1 MSGICGI
8 IQFDQQPVEVKV
20 LQAMTETVAHRG
32 PDGIH
37 YVCQEAAGFAH
48 LALHVT
54 PESVQERQPLR
65 SADGHLWLTAD
76 ARIDNRSELMAVL
89 AAKGYLTEPQVTD
102 ADLILAAYRFW
113 GHDCAAHLI
122 GDFAFALW
130 DAKRQQ
136 LFAARDPMATRAF
149 YYRYTPRQLLFATE
163 VKQLLAVPGVPAR
176 IFEPMLGAWLAFH
189 PGNADWTFYDEIK
202 QLPARHA
209 LVADADGCRVW
220 PYWDIDPNYRIR
232 HRRGED
238 YAEEFRELF
247 QEAVACRL
255 RSLKPVGLSMSGGVD
270 SGSVGAMAGKL
281 VQENPGQYPA
291 FRAYSYA
298 FETLT
303 QCDERHI
310 SDPIAKHYGFPVT
323 DIPAE
328 TAWPLKDF
336 PDHGPDRDDPWMGCY
351 QALHDLTL
359 ATAKA
364 EGMGVMMTGSH
375 GDLLVGGDIVD
386 GLGMLAAGDLSGLWA
401 ELKAYGQWHGLPL
414 AQVVRQQLVRPGL
427 RALWPAH
434 RAVWLRN
441 QLQPSRSPSRTVAFA
456 DWVNPTF
463 IDRIDLANRCVSSQ
477 VPSAFTG
484 ARRRRY
490 QVLFD
495 PVYARLGTWH
505 ERNFARF
512 NLCCTDPW
520 SDRRLA
526 SFIMAIPQHRVTR
539 LLASKCLARQAM
551 AGVVPEPSRQQM
563 GKIYPSDLWQQALSH
578 SVQDTITDLITT
590 PRLADQG
597 YINPSQLQEHF
608 DSTVAQGGDEHP
620 SFWPTL
626 MTEAWLR
633 QYSLT

>member
-323 DIPAE
+323 DIAAE

-375 GDLLVGGDIVD
+375 GDILVGGDILD
-386 GLGMLAAGDLSGLWA
+386 GLGLLAAGDLVGLWA
-401 ELKAYGQWHGLPL
+401 ELRAYGQWQGLSLP
-414 AQVVRQQLVRPGL
+414 QVIRRHILRPA
-427 RALWPAH
+427 RHTLWPPGGPQVPLTA
-434 RAVWLRN
+434 W
-441 QLQPSRSPSRTVAFA
+441 QPVVDFP
-456 DWVNPTF
+456 DWVTPEF
-463 IDRIDLANRCVSSQ
+463 HQRIDLDHRCAPQAIPPGV
-477 VPSAFTG
+477 VG

-490 QVLFD
+490 QILFD
-495 PVYARLGTWH
+495 PVYHRAETWN
-505 ERNFARF
+505 ERNYARF
-512 NLCCTDPW
+512 GLCRSDPW
-520 SDRRLA
+520 SDRRLV
-526 SFIMAIPQHRVTR
+526 SFIMAIPQHQVTR
-539 LLASKCLARQAM
+539 LLASKWLARRAM
-551 AGVVPEPSRQQM
+551 VGVMPEPSRQQM
-563 GKIYPSDLWQQALSH
+563 GKIYPSELGRQAFMHRAKDTIQALL
-578 SVQDTITDLITT
+578 TDSC
-590 PRLADQG
+590 LAAQG
-597 YINPSQLQEHF
+597 YINPSPLQTHF
-608 DSTVAQGGDEHP
+608 DSSVVQGGEVDNN
-620 SFWPTL
+620 FWPTL

-633 QYSLT
+633 QYSFTEG

>member
-8 IQFDQQPVEVKV
+8 IQFNQQPVDPTV
-20 LQAMTETVAHRG
+20 LQAMAETVAHRG
-32 PDGIH
+32 PDGIN
-37 YVCQEAAGFAH
+37 YICQQAAGLAH
-48 LALHVT
+48 LALHIT
-54 PESVQERQPLR
+54 PESVQEQQPLR
-65 SADGHLWLTAD
+65 SSDGSLWLTAD
-76 ARIDNRSELMAVL
+76 ARIDNRSELIAVL
-89 AAKGYLTEPQVTD
+89 SAKGYLANPHATD
-102 ADLILAAYRFW
+102 ADLILAAYRCW

-130 DAKRQQ
+130 DANRRQ

-149 YYRYTPRQLLFATE
+149 YYRYTPNQLLFGTE
-163 VKQLLAVPGVPAR
+163 VKQLLAVPGVPTQ

-189 PGNADWTFYDEIK
+189 PGNADWTFYNGIK

-255 RSLKPVGLSMSGGVD
+255 RSIKPVGLFMSGGVD

-281 VQENPGQYPA
+281 VQDNPGQYPD

-386 GLGMLAAGDLSGLWA
+386 GLGMLAAGDLAGLWA
-401 ELKAYGQWHGLPL
+401 ELKAYSQWQGLSLP
-414 AQVVRQQLVRPGL
+414 QVIRQHILRPA
-427 RALWPAH
+427 RHTLWP
-434 RAVWLRN
+434 
-441 QLQPSRSPSRTVAFA
+441 SPRPAGQRPVTFA
-456 DWVNPTF
+456 DWVTPEF
-463 IDRIDLANRCVSSQ
+463 SQRIDPAHCYTPQPIPQRLA
-477 VPSAFTG
+477 G

-490 QVLFD
+490 QILFD

-520 SDRRLA
+520 SDRRLL

-563 GKIYPSDLWQQALSH
+563 GKIYPSELWRQALDH
-578 SVQDTITDLITT
+578 QVQDTIQDLI
-590 PRLADQG
+590 RDSCLGKQGCIDQ
-597 YINPSQLQEHF
+597 SQLQQYFE
-608 DSTVAQGGDEHP
+608 STVVQGGDEHP

-633 QYSLT
+633 QYSLAKG